1 MHVCMYICVN
11 AGVILKTYLRNKKGS
26 NNTTMTACGTMNY
39 ATATIEQHQQKQ
51 FAAQEHND
59 KTKRKRKGNRKN
71 ERNKIKRQ
79 Q

>member
-1 MHVCMYICVN
+1 MYICVN

-51 FAAQEHND
+51 FAAQEQ
-59 KTKRKRKGNRKN
+59 TV
-71 ERNKIKRQ
+71 E
-79 Q
+79 

>member
-51 FAAQEHND
+51 FAAQEQ
-59 KTKRKRKGNRKN
+59 TV
-71 ERNKIKRQ
+71 E
-79 Q
+79 